1 MNSISKTTQ
10 IYLVLSG
17 IGLIACM
24 FIPIWWIGLEA
35 PQYPEGMEIVLW
47 ANNITGD
54 IDIINDLN
62 HYVGMKEIHTAD
74 FWEFGVM
81 RYILGIYALLF
92 FVSGF
97 AKRRALL
104 YITTILFIIFGVAFI
119 TDFYIWEYKYGHNLD
134 PKAAIKI
141 PGESYQ
147 PPLIGPKQV
156 LNFFA
161 QSYPYYGASIMF
173 LIGLVCMWLSIKEFK
188 ASKKS

>member
-54 IDIINDLN
+54 ID
-62 HYVGMKEIHTAD
+62 
-74 FWEFGVM
+74 
-81 RYILGIYALLF
+81 IYALLF

-173 LIGLVCMWLSIKEFK
+173 LIGLVGMWLSIKEFK